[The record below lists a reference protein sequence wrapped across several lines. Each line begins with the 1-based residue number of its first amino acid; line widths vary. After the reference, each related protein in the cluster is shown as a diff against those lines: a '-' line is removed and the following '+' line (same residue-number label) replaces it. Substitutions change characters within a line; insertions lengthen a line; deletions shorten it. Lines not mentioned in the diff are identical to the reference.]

1 MTTTPTTTSISTA
14 ETFLAGRTAM
24 VTGGTSGIGA
34 AVAVELARRGANVVV
49 AGRRD
54 AEGEAVVQQVVDA
67 GGSARFVRMDV
78 TSEADVARAVATA
91 VDEFGGL
98 HVAFNNAGQLRAF
111 GQLAEQTE
119 AAWSDEIAVN
129 ATGVFLSLKH
139 EIPAMIASGGGS
151 IINNASQ
158 LGVVGIGGGVGPYVA
173 AKHAVVGLTRAAALE
188 LAQQN
193 VRVNALALAGVDTP
207 LFRTTMGATAEG
219 AAQVAALHP
228 MNRVATP
235 EEVAPLVAF
244 LASDQASFITGAA
257 VAIDGGWTAQ

>member
-1 MTTTPTTTSISTA
+1 MITA
-14 ETFLAGRTAM
+14 AATVETFLAGRSAL
-24 VTGGTSGIGA
+24 VTGATSGIGA
-34 AVAVELARRGANVVV
+34 AVARELARRGAAVVV

-54 AEGEAVVQQVVDA
+54 AEGEKIAQEIIDS
-67 GGSARFVRMDV
+67 GGAARFVRTDV
-78 TSEADVARAVATA
+78 TVEADLERAVGTA
-91 VDEFGGL
+91 VDAFGGL
-98 HVAFNNAGQLRAF
+98 HIAFNNAGQLRAF
-111 GQLAEQTE
+111 GTVAQQSE
-119 AAWSDEIAVN
+119 AAWHDELAVN

-139 EIPAMIASGGGS
+139 EIPAMLAAGGGS

-158 LGVVGIGGGVGPYVA
+158 LGVVGIGGGVSPYVA

-188 LAQQN
+188 LAQQG
-193 VRVNALALAGVDTP
+193 VRVNALALAGVDTS

-219 AAQVAALHP
+219 AAQVAGLHP
-228 MNRVATP
+228 MNRVSRP